1 MSIKSSAQLGK
12 SVRQIYAR
20 HEREIFIVALFVPL
34 VLYFVT
40 LWLLPLLYGLVMSL
54 FESPTAP
61 TATYVG
67 LENYRFALS
76 QLALADILKNTIVF
90 TLGSTALSVL
100 VGLGFA
106 LLLNRSLFGS
116 GVVRSLFIFPYLLP
130 TVVVVLFFIGL
141 LNPNFGVISIYLSK
155 LGLLEEPISF
165 FGNYDL
171 AMPAVISV
179 AVWKYGSFA
188 FFIFLARLQ
197 AIDDAMYERAKIEG
211 ASIFDQ
217 FKTITLPNLYSAI
230 FLVFLIRGIYM
241 FNMFDLIF
249 IATRGGPLD
258 QTMTLPIKVYEL
270 AYFSQRFGA
279 ALALAALMFLA
290 VSLAG
295 VVYFVVFEPQEG
307 QI

>member
-1 MSIKSSAQLGK
+1 MATKNSPQLIQSI
-12 SVRQIYAR
+12 RQIYIR
-20 HEREIFIVALFVPL
+20 NERKIFIVGLFVPL
-34 VLYFVT
+34 VLYFVV
-40 LWLLPLLYGLVMSL
+40 LWLLPLLFGLAMSL

-76 QLALADILKNTIVF
+76 QLDLAGILKNTIVF
-90 TLGSTALSVL
+90 TIGSTALSVL
-100 VGLGFA
+100 LGLGFA

-116 GVVRSLFIFPYLLP
+116 GFIRSLFIFPYLLP

-141 LNPNFGVISIYLSK
+141 LNPNFGAISIYLSK
-155 LGLLEEPISF
+155 LGLLEEPVSF
-165 FGNYDL
+165 FGSYDY

-197 AIDDAMYERAKIEG
+197 AIDDALYERAKVEG
-211 ASIFDQ
+211 ASVLDQ
-217 FKTITLPNLYSAI
+217 FRTITLPNLYSAI
-230 FLVFLIRGIYM
+230 FLVFLVRGIYM

-249 IATRGGPLD
+249 IATRGGPLG

-270 AYFSQRFGA
+270 AYFTQRFGA
-279 ALALAALMFLA
+279 ALALAAIMFIA
-290 VSLAG
+290 VSLAA
-295 VVYFVVFEPQEG
+295 VVYFAVFEPEEG